1 MKKLLTLFF
10 IVGFSFLNAQTNE
23 LIGVWNT
30 VEVSDDIFKMNE
42 NKEITLTKKG
52 RKIYESADK
61 VSEELLFKYSDNQ
74 FIFREDNSF
83 SVLLN
88 QASGLT
94 VFQGDYRVDEEN
106 KIIYFELKNNSYPD
120 VEKYFNYS
128 FENEYLNLE
137 VHFGGEPTRY
147 KLKKKIDGTL

>member
-1 MKKLLTLFF
+1 MKELLILFF
-10 IVGFSFLNAQTNE
+10 IVGFSFLNAQTDK

-30 VEVSDDIFKMNE
+30 IEVSDDIFIMNE
-42 NKEITLTKKG
+42 NKEMTLKKKG
-52 RKIYESADK
+52 RKIYKSADK
-61 VSEELLFKYSDNQ
+61 VSEELLIKYSDNQ

-94 VFQGDYRVDEEN
+94 VFQGNYRVDEEN

-120 VEKYFNYS
+120 VEKYFIYS
-128 FENEYLNLE
+128 FENKYLNLE

-147 KLKKKIDGTL
+147 KLEKK